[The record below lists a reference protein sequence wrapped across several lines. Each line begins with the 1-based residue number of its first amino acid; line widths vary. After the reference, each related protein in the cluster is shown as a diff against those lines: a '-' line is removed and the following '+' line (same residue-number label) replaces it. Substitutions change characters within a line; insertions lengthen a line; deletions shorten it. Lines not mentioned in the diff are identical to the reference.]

1 METPAQP
8 SEAHAVLTS
17 MAHRQFGAVPPEL
30 IATHVLSVTS
40 DTDWP
45 VQRAAMEAL
54 IRRRRFG
61 KRDDLR
67 VAEQPPGPSGL
78 GVYRTGRK
86 RQRGRPYVTRLI
98 SVDPVGV
105 TCDCADFVRSA
116 LGICKH
122 GLVVMQ
128 HLFAKPRKLARARVA
143 QSAPG
148 HAHLGWDPIRPMIG
162 ADDWLDRVVWHDGP
176 AIRPAPKAL
185 AAVQRRLEPGDGQ
198 ARHLARTYADNPVAR
213 LRLVDE
219 LLAFVGPVV
228 KRQNGGP
235 ALADAVL
242 VRLLSAER
250 VRLRDRLACSGSLK
264 RLTARPRGLK
274 RSLYPYQREG
284 LRRFL
289 ERGRL
294 LLADDMGLG
303 KTVQAIAAC
312 HVLFRTQRVQRGL
325 ILVPASLK
333 AQWLREWQQW
343 SGVPVRVVDGS
354 PAERAAIYRGCK
366 RGFLIMNYEQLL
378 RDFQHI
384 DALDPQL
391 VVLDEAQRIKN
402 WATKTA
408 QVVKQLRP
416 AYRLV
421 LTGTPMENRLDELAS
436 IVEWIDELALE
447 PVWRLGPLHTVS
459 ADGEHAVAG
468 ARNLD
473 TLRARLSGC
482 MLRRLR
488 REVLDQLPSR
498 TDTRVPVALTEAQ
511 EEEHRLLDRP
521 IASLVGRR
529 DQRPLTPEEFL
540 RLMSLLARQRMI
552 CNGLAL
558 HNFDEVWPSIHEV
571 RGRSAALL
579 DGLSSPKLGELRE
592 LVQNLAV
599 EQERKIV
606 VFSQWRRMLRLASWA
621 VEDILSDAGLR
632 GLFFTGGERQK
643 RRTQNIVDFH
653 DDPNARILW
662 ATDAGGVGLNLQRA
676 ASCCINLELPWNP
689 AVLEQR
695 IGRIHRIGQR
705 RSIDVY
711 NLVSETGIESRIAT
725 LVANKRALFTGLFD
739 GTSNEVVFSE
749 SGSFFSRL
757 AGVTAES
764 DESDASD
771 VSDDRIEHDEEIA
784 LAAAEPRHQ
793 EPVELDFDVP
803 ENEPAA
809 RRSGAG
815 QSDSATLAP
824 VDTPAV
830 PVPGAPAA
838 QLGDLLAQLRV
849 QAGADGG
856 ITIHAPPEVAAVLA
870 GLFSGLADSLRA
882 AGP

>member
-1 METPAQP
+1 
-8 SEAHAVLTS
+8 
-17 MAHRQFGAVPPEL
+17 MAHRQFGTVPVEL
-30 IATHVLSVTS
+30 MATHVLSVTS
-40 DTDWP
+40 GTDWP
-45 VQRAAMEAL
+45 VQRVAMEAL
-54 IRRRRFG
+54 IRRQRFG

-67 VAEQPPGPSGL
+67 VVEQPRGSSGL

-86 RQRGRPYVTRLI
+86 RQRGRPYATRLI
-98 SVDPVGV
+98 SVDPIGT

-128 HLFAKPRKLARARVA
+128 HLFAKPRKLERARLA

-148 HAHLGWDPIRPMIG
+148 HAHLGWDPIRPMTG
-162 ADDWLDRVVWHDGP
+162 ADDWLERVVWRDGP
-176 AIRPAPKAL
+176 APLGRPSKAL
-185 AAVQRRLEPGDGQ
+185 AAILRQLEPGPGQ
-198 ARHLARTYADNPVAR
+198 ARTLARTHADSPAAR
-213 LRLVDE
+213 LRLVEE
-219 LLAFVGPVV
+219 LIAFVEPVV

-235 ALADAVL
+235 AQADAVL
-242 VRLLSAER
+242 MRLLSVER
-250 VRLRDRLACSGSLK
+250 VRLRERLACSGSVK
-264 RLTARPRGLK
+264 RLTARPKGLK

-289 ERGRL
+289 ECGRL

-303 KTVQAIAAC
+303 KTIQAIAAC
-312 HVLFRTQRVQRGL
+312 HVLYRTQRVRRGL

-333 AQWLREWQQW
+333 AQWLGEWQQW
-343 SGVPVRVVDGS
+343 SDVPVRVVDGS
-354 PAERAAIYRGCK
+354 AVERAAIYRGCK

-378 RDFQHI
+378 RDFPYV
-384 DALDPQL
+384 DTFDPQL

-408 QVVKQLRP
+408 QFVKQLRP

-421 LTGTPMENRLDELAS
+421 LTGTPMENRIDELAS
-436 IVEWIDELALE
+436 IVEWVDELALE

-482 MLRRLR
+482 MLRRIR
-488 REVLDQLPSR
+488 REVLHQLPPR
-498 TDTRVPVALTEAQ
+498 TDTQIPITFTEAQ
-511 EEEHRLLDRP
+511 EAEHRLLDRP

-529 DQRPLTPEEFL
+529 EQRPLTHEEFL
-540 RLMSLLARQRMI
+540 RLMSLLTRQRMI

-558 HNFDEVWPSIHEV
+558 HDFDDVWPSIHEV
-571 RGRSAALL
+571 RGRNPALL

-592 LVQNLAV
+592 LVQNLVV

-621 VEDILSDAGLR
+621 VEDILSGAGLR
-632 GLFFTGGERQK
+632 GLFFTGGERQ
-643 RRTQNIVDFH
+643 RRRVQNIADFH

-662 ATDAGGVGLNLQRA
+662 ATDAGGVGLNLQAA

-695 IGRIHRIGQR
+695 IGRIYRIGQR
-705 RSIDVY
+705 RSIEVY
-711 NLVSETGIESRIAT
+711 NLVSEAGIESRIAT

-739 GTSNEVVFSE
+739 GTSNEVTFSE
-749 SGSFFSRL
+749 SGSFLSRL
-757 AGVTAES
+757 ARVTGEP
-764 DESDASD
+764 DASD
-771 VSDDRIEHDEEIA
+771 TSDDRIEHDEEIA
-784 LAAAEPRHQ
+784 LAAAEPRRQ
-793 EPVELDFDVP
+793 EPVELEGEVP
-803 ENEPAA
+803 EDGPGV
-809 RRSGAG
+809 RPSGAG
-815 QSDSATLAP
+815 QSRPAPLAL

-830 PVPGAPAA
+830 KSAGAPAA

-856 ITIHAPPEVAAVLA
+856 ITIHAPPEAAAVLA
-870 GLFSGLADSLRA
+870 GLFSGLADSMRA
-882 AGP
+882 AAEGAAGAQQ